1 MLLETTS
8 TSLAIHLIASTPG
21 LTLQKKNKIS
31 TLALSLIIGGK
42 TTASDIA
49 KKTGLSRQ
57 RVHQLNLQYGKGSL
71 LMSKRKRVSFECK
84 VCHKTKSVKACDYGR
99 SGIYHDNICSRACYW
114 RGRHAELY
122 STYTCQCGK
131 KFERRIKETNQGI
144 LVKGYKRLFHNRECW
159 QSYKAKE
166 MANVRS
172 YRKVERNRRHP

>member
-1 MLLETTS
+1 MGKSVHSKKHKNSSEQTV
-8 TSLAIHLIASTPG
+8 A
-21 LTLQKKNKIS
+21 KNKRS
-31 TLALSLIIGGK
+31 ALAFSLIVGGK

-84 VCHKTKSVKACDYGR
+84 VCGKVKSVKACDYDR
-99 SGIYHDNICSRACYW
+99 SGIYQDNICSRACYW
-114 RGRHAELY
+114 NGRHAELY

-172 YRKVERNRRHP
+172 YRKVERDAIKRGRP